1 LEERKALFERMILA
15 LENEEADAG
24 DDVLTGVAEENANE
38 EDDVAEEEEE
48 AGDDEE
54 DMDAGN

>member
-1 LEERKALFERMILA
+1 MILA